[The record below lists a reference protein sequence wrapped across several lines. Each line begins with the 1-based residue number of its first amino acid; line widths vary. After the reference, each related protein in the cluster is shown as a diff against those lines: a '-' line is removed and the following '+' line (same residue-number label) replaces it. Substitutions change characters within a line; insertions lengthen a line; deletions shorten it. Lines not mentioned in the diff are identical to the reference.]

1 MPAATT
7 QGSITGGSAASGTA
21 PGAAIRSA
29 SAGTGVIP
37 EATAQGATTGATTSK
52 ETAGAATRSAT
63 PGSIASKETAD
74 AHDAGLMRSIIQR
87 IATGPELSKDVPR
100 DEARRGMRLV
110 LDGAVDPV
118 RAAVFL
124 IALRMKRET
133 DDENLGILDA
143 VRETTETVTAPVDEV
158 VDLSDPYN
166 GFNRNLPVSAFL
178 PAVLAACGAP
188 AVSHGVESMGPK
200 FGATHR
206 RVLAACGATVASTP
220 QEACARLADPDVG
233 WAYCDQSV
241 FNPRLHAL
249 AELRSL
255 IVKRPALAT
264 VEVMAGPVRGRR
276 RTHVVT
282 GYVHKPY
289 ARIYMVLARCAG
301 FDSALIV
308 RGVEGGIIPSLRQGA
323 KVWAYHGG
331 ADEHE
336 ADVSPETLGIE
347 QTVRAVPLP
356 EGVAGYRRKSD
367 DTGGEVDGLAIARAA
382 ARAGLEALDGAPG
395 PARDSLVYGAALI
408 LRHTGKAQGLAEGAA
423 LARAALDDGR
433 ARACFGRG

>member
-1 MPAATT
+1 MMPDPTPEIGTT
-7 QGSITGGSAASGTA
+7 ERGTGAG
-21 PGAAIRSA
+21 
-29 SAGTGVIP
+29 AGTRD
-37 EATAQGATTGATTSK
+37 ADD
-52 ETAGAATRSAT
+52 AA
-63 PGSIASKETAD
+63 
-74 AHDAGLMRSIIQR
+74 LMRSIIQR
-87 IATGPELSKDVPR
+87 IATGPELSKDITR
-100 DEARRGMRLV
+100 DEARRGMRAV
-110 LDGAVDPV
+110 LDGTVDPV

-133 DDENLGILDA
+133 DEENLGILDA
-143 VRETTETVTAPVDEV
+143 VRDTTDTVTAPVDEV

-178 PAVLAACGAP
+178 PAVLAACGVS

-200 FGATHR
+200 FGATHH
-206 RVLAACGATVASTP
+206 RVLAASGASVASTAA
-220 QEACARLADPDVG
+220 EVCARLADPQTG

-249 AELRSL
+249 AGLRSL

-289 ARIYMVLARCAG
+289 ARIYLLLARHAD

-308 RGVEGGIIPSLRQGA
+308 RGIEGGIIPSLRQNA
-323 KVWAYHGG
+323 KVWTYRDGV
-331 ADEHE
+331 DEH
-336 ADVSPETLGIE
+336 DTDISPEALGIE

-356 EGVAGYRRKSD
+356 EGVEGYRRKSD
-367 DTGGEVDGLAIARAA
+367 DTGGEVDGTAIARAA
-382 ARAGLEALDGAPG
+382 ARVGLEALDGTPG
-395 PARDSLVYGAALI
+395 PARDSLVYGAALV
-408 LRHTGKAQGLAEGAA
+408 LRHVGRARGLDEAA
-423 LARAALDDGR
+423 AKVRAAIDTGR
-433 ARACFGRG
+433 ARARFGRP

>member
-1 MPAATT
+1 MSDADARGAPEAM
-7 QGSITGGSAASGTA
+7 SAAHM
-21 PGAAIRSA
+21 
-29 SAGTGVIP
+29 
-37 EATAQGATTGATTSK
+37 TTGAHD
-52 ETAGAATRSAT
+52 
-63 PGSIASKETAD
+63 D
-74 AHDAGLMRSIIQR
+74 ALMRSIIQR
-87 IATGPELSKDVPR
+87 IATGPELSKDITR

-143 VRETTETVTAPVDEV
+143 VLETTDTVTAPVDEI

-178 PAVLAACGAP
+178 PAVLAACGVP
-188 AVSHGVESMGPK
+188 SISHGVESMGPK
-200 FGATHR
+200 FGATHH
-206 RVLAACGATVASTP
+206 RVLAASGARVDATTEEV
-220 QEACARLADPDVG
+220 CARLADPDLG

-255 IVKRPALAT
+255 IVKRPALTT

-289 ARIYMVLARCAG
+289 ALIYTMLAQCAG

-308 RGVEGGIIPSLRQGA
+308 RGIEGGIIPSLRQGA
-323 KVWAYHGG
+323 KVWAYNGEG
-331 ADEHE
+331 EERDADI
-336 ADVSPETLGIE
+336 SPDEVGIA

-356 EGVAGYRRKSD
+356 EGVEGYRRKSD
-367 DTGGEVDGLAIARAA
+367 ETGGEVDGVAIAEAA
-382 ARAGLEALDGAPG
+382 ARAGLDALDGAPG

-408 LRHTGKAQGLAEGAA
+408 LRHVGRARRLNEAA
-423 LARAALDDGR
+423 DLVRTVIDDGR
-433 ARACFGRG
+433 ARARFRHR

>member
-1 MPAATT
+1 MSGTTTRSATSGASAMPAATT

-29 SAGTGVIP
+29 TAGTGAIP
-37 EATAQGATTGATTSK
+37 EATTQG
-52 ETAGAATRSAT
+52 AT
-63 PGSIASKETAD
+63 PGSIASKETAG
-74 AHDAGLMRSIIQR
+74 AHDSGLMRSIIQR

-220 QEACARLADPDVG
+220 REACARLADPDVG

-289 ARIYMVLARCAG
+289 ARIYMLLARCAG

-367 DTGGEVDGLAIARAA
+367 DTGGEVDGLAIAGAA

-408 LRHTGKAQGLAEGAA
+408 LRHTGKAQGLAEGAV